1 MSTPAT
7 MIGDI
12 GRPVLHLDGQKL
24 TAAFETLVGKS
35 DDQGGVEMLIR
46 GVRFKTEVFQNA
58 FGSENLPNLDLD
70 TFLGLAAFMAPVRRR
85 VGPWLEENGS
95 DSFENLRSAISD
107 LLTEAAQTAEAD
119 AAIRRFCS
127 KFPEGKK
134 FRWVRDFAA
143 ELLHNVM
150 PEYYP
155 LMTRWV
161 WDATANTGVLR
172 EIWFDDN
179 IDHMTLDIGDDYQ
192 TFLVLR
198 EELSQFL
205 SDNGVFRD
213 VPHYV
218 DMLCAQVY
226 ANYICE
232 QGGSYL
238 RTDFSAAEDPLQYT
252 RRMLGMDGIDPET
265 GRTRAKGVAGRPIII
280 DIDEN
285 TQ

>member
-1 MSTPAT
+1 M
-7 MIGDI
+7 
-12 GRPVLHLDGQKL
+12 
-24 TAAFETLVGKS
+24 
-35 DDQGGVEMLIR
+35 
-46 GVRFKTEVFQNA
+46 
-58 FGSENLPNLDLD
+58 
-70 TFLGLAAFMAPVRRR
+70 
-85 VGPWLEENGS
+85 
-95 DSFENLRSAISD
+95 
-107 LLTEAAQTAEAD
+107 
-119 AAIRRFCS
+119 
-127 KFPEGKK
+127 
-134 FRWVRDFAA
+134 
-143 ELLHNVM
+143 
-150 PEYYP
+150 
-155 LMTRWV
+155 
-161 WDATANTGVLR
+161 
-172 EIWFDDN
+172 
-179 IDHMTLDIGDDYQ
+179 
-192 TFLVLR
+192 
-198 EELSQFL
+198 